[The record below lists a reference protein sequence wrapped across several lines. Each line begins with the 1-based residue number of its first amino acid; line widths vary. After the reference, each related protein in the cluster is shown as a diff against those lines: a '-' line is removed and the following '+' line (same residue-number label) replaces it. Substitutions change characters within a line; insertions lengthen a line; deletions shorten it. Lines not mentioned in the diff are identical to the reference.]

1 MKKPER
7 PQKMVSALVKSL
19 TDAAYLGVVS
29 AVVDAGVLV
38 DISDTNMVNTH
49 RYTLFEKWKQQPNI
63 LLMSSL
69 NTLLLLI
76 SN

>member
-7 PQKMVSALVKSL
+7 PQKMVSALIKSL

-49 RYTLFEKWKQQPNI
+49 GYTQFKKWKQQPNI

>member
-7 PQKMVSALVKSL
+7 PQKMVSALIKSL

-49 RYTLFEKWKQQPNI
+49 RYTQFKKWKQQPNI